1 MSRSVEMDAL
11 KIQPTPQS
19 LMKPCPRTSAAQ
31 PQPLESDRYSAP
43 LSEFGWLQQANQ
55 LRQLPPPRSVGFKTE
70 NMDLSVDKNQD
81 FYTHAMGGYLK
92 THPIPDSKELW
103 GIDSEVNQMVQND
116 LTAILEQCARS
127 PQDSR
132 QKQLGD
138 FYTAGLDQA
147 TRDACGLGP
156 VQPLLGLIEGIA
168 TSAEIP
174 AALGELQKHGV
185 GALFSLFSAQ
195 DAKDQSQ
202 QVAQLFQDGLGLP
215 NRDAYFKPDAQ
226 AQQLRVDYRQH
237 ISRMFQLTGVEP
249 AEANQKALRVY
260 AMEERLAAAS
270 LKPEE
275 LQDTEAT
282 YHPCSRAD
290 FEGSHPR
297 TKLSQI
303 FDRLGLQRLETFNL
317 GCPDFFATVES
328 MLGDTSKEEWQD
340 YLKWQV
346 LEQTAP
352 TLSQPFVAESF
363 AFRSKVTGVQAM
375 PEPKETMVRATTEL
389 LGDPLSQ
396 LYVAQHFT
404 PETRSKAESMVS
416 DILAVLGERIR
427 SASWMGSDTKAE
439 ALKKLE
445 SMRYKIGYPDRFKD
459 TGKIEI
465 RQDDHAGNVLRSK
478 AAAFQEDLDRIGAPV
493 DASRWLM
500 QATEVNAYYDPSNN
514 EFVFP
519 AAILQPPYFDPAA
532 DLAINY
538 GATGATI
545 GHEITHGFDDEGRK
559 FDSQGN
565 MRDWWSAQDL
575 EAFQE
580 RAEAVKDQFS
590 KLKFEDKPV
599 NGELVL
605 GEALADLGGIELAYG
620 AFEKAMQREQRDL
633 HRPGRDG
640 FTPAQLFFLSYAQSW
655 ATNLRP
661 EAARNRMEID
671 PHPLPEFRVN
681 AILANFPP
689 FQQAF
694 EIQPGSPMG
703 RQGEEQNKLWS

>member
-1 MSRSVEMDAL
+1 M
-11 KIQPTPQS
+11 KIQPQPKGLTKICGRA
-19 LMKPCPRTSAAQ
+19 LEPRH
-31 PQPLESDRYSAP
+31 QPLESDRYTAP
-43 LSEFGWLQQANQ
+43 RAESGWLQQANQ
-55 LRQLPPPRSVGFKTE
+55 LRQLPPPRAVGFKLE
-70 NMDLSVDKNQD
+70 NMDLSADKNQN
-81 FYTHAMGGYLK
+81 FYAYAMGGYLK
-92 THPIPDSKELW
+92 GHPIPESKELW
-103 GIDSEVNQMVQND
+103 GIDSEVVQMVQND
-116 LTAILEQCARS
+116 LTAILDGCAQA
-127 PQDSR
+127 PEDAR
-132 QKQLGD
+132 QKQLGE
-138 FYTAGLDQA
+138 FYKAGLDQA
-147 TRDACGLGP
+147 TRNARGLKA
-156 VQPLLGLIEGIA
+156 VQPMLNQIDSISSTADIPRLLGD
-168 TSAEIP
+168 
-174 AALGELQKHGV
+174 LQKQGV
-185 GALFSLFSAQ
+185 DTLFSLSSAQ
-195 DAKDQSQ
+195 DARDQSQ
-202 QVAQLFQDGLGLP
+202 QVAQLYQGGLGLP
-215 NRDAYFKPDAQ
+215 NSEAYSKQDPK

-237 ISRMFQLTGVEP
+237 ISRMFQLTGLDP
-249 AEANQKALRVY
+249 AEADQKALRIY

-282 YHPCSRAD
+282 YHPTSRAD
-290 FEGSHPR
+290 YENSHPR
-297 TKLSQI
+297 TALGQI
-303 FDRLGLQRLETFNL
+303 LDLLGLQRVAHFNQA
-317 GCPDFFATVES
+317 CPDFCNAVEA
-328 MLGDTSKEEWQD
+328 MLGDTSKEDWQD

-363 AFRSKVTGVQAM
+363 AFRSKISGVQAM
-375 PEPKETMVRATTEL
+375 PEPKETMVRATAEL
-389 LGDPLSQ
+389 LGDSLSQ

-404 PETRSKAESMVS
+404 PETRAKAEAMVG
-416 DILAVLGERIR
+416 DILEVLGERIR
-427 SASWMGSDTKAE
+427 GAQWMGDDTKAE

-445 SMRYKIGYPDRFKD
+445 SMRYKIGYPDKFED
-459 TGKIEI
+459 TTGIQV
-465 RQDDHAGNVLRSK
+465 RLDDHAGNVLRSK

-493 DASRWLM
+493 NPSRWLM
-500 QATEVNAYYDPSNN
+500 QATEVNAYYDASNN

-532 DLAINY
+532 DIAMNY

-575 EAFQE
+575 EAFQQ
-580 RAEAVKDQFS
+580 RAGGVKDQFANLS
-590 KLKFEDKPV
+590 FEDLPV
-599 NGELVL
+599 KGDLVL

-620 AFEKAMQREQRDL
+620 AFEKAMQRENRDM
-633 HRPGRDG
+633 HKPGRDG
-640 FTPAQLFFLSYAQSW
+640 FTPTQLFFLSYAQSW

-661 EAARNRMEID
+661 ETARNRLEND

-694 EIQPGSPMG
+694 GIEPGSPMG